1 MFERHRHDAD
11 GPVSLTRRRLL
22 GTLAAAGGLAT
33 VGTYPRSA
41 WALKSQNHPVVLTGT
56 SFDLAI
62 GATPMSFTGR
72 VRPTTSVN
80 GSIPAPIL
88 YWKQGTE
95 VTLRVTNRL
104 DTQTS
109 IHWHGILL
117 PFQMDGVPGISF
129 PGIAPGQ
136 TFVYRFQVRQA
147 GTYWYHAHTRFQEQ
161 TGLYGPL
168 VIEPMHPD
176 AIKVDRDYVVMLSE
190 WTDEDPE
197 MVFAHLKK
205 MSDFYNFQMPT
216 VGDFA
221 RDVSQMGLSQALAK
235 RAMWNQMRMN
245 PTDLADI
252 SAATYTYLVNGATPD
267 ANWTAVAK
275 AGERV
280 RLRLINGS
288 ATTTFDVRIPGI
300 KLTVVSADGQDVEP
314 VQVDEIR
321 IAVAE
326 TYDVVVQMP
335 DDKAYTIF
343 AQSMDRSGYARA
355 TLAPEPG
362 MHAPV
367 PRLDPKTWLTM
378 ADMGMGDMGMEGM
391 EMGDKHMGHMGMP
404 GMDTDAMSGV
414 QGMQPMAPMPGV
426 APHAMSGRSGQA
438 MGEHAAM
445 AGMAHGKP
453 AAMPGME
460 KASSEMGHSMGGMG
474 GMDMSGMGPQV
485 DMRSMNPSG
494 SLSDPGPRLRN
505 NGRRVLTYADLKT
518 LGPVIDKRPPGREL
532 ELRLTGNM
540 HRFIWG
546 IDGKKFS
553 QAEPIRL
560 YYGERLRITMVND
573 TMMNHPMH
581 LHGMF
586 SELENDEGK
595 ALVRKHTINVQ
606 PSKKVSFLLTADAP
620 GQWAFHC
627 HLLYHMEAGMFR
639 KVVVA

>member
-1 MFERHRHDAD
+1 MPS
-11 GPVSLTRRRLL
+11 PVSLSRRRLL
-22 GTLAAAGGLAT
+22 GSLIAGGGLAT
-33 VGTYPRSA
+33 LGVCPRA
-41 WALKSQNHPVVLTGT
+41 VWALKSQDHPVVLTGT
-56 SFDLAI
+56 TFDLAI

-72 VRPTTSVN
+72 IRPTTSVN

-88 YWKQGTE
+88 HWKQGTE
-95 VTLRVTNRL
+95 VTLRVTNLL

-129 PGIAPGQ
+129 AGIAPGE

-168 VIEPMHPD
+168 VIEPMRPD
-176 AIKVDRDYVVMLSE
+176 PIKVDRDYVVMLSE
-190 WTDEDPE
+190 WTDENPE
-197 MVFAHLKK
+197 MVFAKLKK
-205 MSDFYNFQMPT
+205 ISDVYNFQMPT

-221 RDVSQMGLSQALAK
+221 RDVSEMGLSQALAK

-245 PTDLADI
+245 PTDLADV
-252 SAATYTYLVNGATPD
+252 SGATFTYLINGTP
-267 ANWTAVAK
+267 AHMNWTAIAK

-288 ATTTFDVRIPGI
+288 ATSNFDVRIPGI

-343 AQSMDRSGYARA
+343 AQSIDRSGYARA
-355 TLAPEPG
+355 TLAPEVG
-362 MHAPV
+362 MQAEV
-367 PRLDPKTWLTM
+367 PKLDPKTWLTM
-378 ADMGMGDMGMEGM
+378 ADMGMDDMASMDMGGM
-391 EMGDKHMGHMGMP
+391 MDQHQSMTTDRMQSMGGAHMMP
-404 GMDTDAMSGV
+404 
-414 QGMQPMAPMPGV
+414 PMAPEAG
-426 APHAMSGRSGQA
+426 
-438 MGEHAAM
+438 M
-445 AGMAHGKP
+445 AGMGGHDMSSMPAPAQNAHAGMTGMDHGKS
-453 AAMPGME
+453 AAMPGMQ
-460 KASSEMGHSMGGMG
+460 KTGGEMGHDMGTMAN
-474 GMDMSGMGPQV
+474 MPGMGPQV
-485 DMRSMNPSG
+485 DMRSMTPSR

-518 LGPVIDKRPPGREL
+518 LGPVIDTRPPSREL

-540 HRFIWG
+540 RRFIWG

-560 YYGERLRITMVND
+560 YYGERLRITLIND

-586 SELENDEGK
+586 SELENHEGQ

-606 PSKKVSFLLTADAP
+606 PSKQVSFLVTADAP

-639 KVVVA
+639 KIVVA

>member
-1 MFERHRHDAD
+1 M
-11 GPVSLTRRRLL
+11 SRRRLL
-22 GTLAAAGGLAT
+22 GTLAAASGLAT
-33 VGTYPRSA
+33 VGAYSRGV
-41 WALKSQNHPVVLTGT
+41 WALKSQDHPVVLTGT

-62 GATPMSFTGR
+62 GATPMAFTGR
-72 VRPTTSVN
+72 IRPTTSVN

-88 YWKQGTE
+88 RWKQGTE
-95 VTLRVTNRL
+95 VTLRVTNHL

-129 PGIAPGQ
+129 PGIAPGE

-168 VIEPMHPD
+168 VIEPMQPD
-176 AIKVDRDYVVMLSE
+176 PIKVDRDYVVMFSE
-190 WTDEDPE
+190 WTDENPE

-205 MSDFYNFQMPT
+205 MSDFYNFQQPT
-216 VGDFA
+216 VGDFV

-252 SAATYTYLVNGATPD
+252 STATYTYLVNGTTPD
-267 ANWTAVAK
+267 ANWTAIAK

-280 RLRLINGS
+280 RLRFINGS
-288 ATTTFDVRIPGI
+288 ATTTFDVRIPGV

-335 DDKAYTIF
+335 ADKAYTIF

-362 MHAPV
+362 MRAEV
-367 PRLDPKTWLTM
+367 PKPDPKTWLTM
-378 ADMGMGDMGMEGM
+378 ADMGMGDMD
-391 EMGDKHMGHMGMP
+391 MGDMNMGHMGTGNVNMRDM
-404 GMDTDAMSGV
+404 GMDTMSSAH
-414 QGMQPMAPMPGV
+414 GMQPMTPQPGA
-426 APHAMSGRSGQA
+426 APHDMSAMSGQTLA
-438 MGEHAAM
+438 APAAM
-445 AGMAHGKP
+445 AGMDHDKP
-453 AAMPGME
+453 AVMPGME
-460 KASSEMGHSMGGMG
+460 KASNEMGHAMGGMG
-474 GMDMSGMGPQV
+474 DMSGMGPQV

-518 LGPVIDKRPPGREL
+518 
-532 ELRLTGNM
+532 
-540 HRFIWG
+540 
-546 IDGKKFS
+546 
-553 QAEPIRL
+553 
-560 YYGERLRITMVND
+560 
-573 TMMNHPMH
+573 
-581 LHGMF
+581 
-586 SELENDEGK
+586 
-595 ALVRKHTINVQ
+595 
-606 PSKKVSFLLTADAP
+606 
-620 GQWAFHC
+620 
-627 HLLYHMEAGMFR
+627 
-639 KVVVA
+639 VA